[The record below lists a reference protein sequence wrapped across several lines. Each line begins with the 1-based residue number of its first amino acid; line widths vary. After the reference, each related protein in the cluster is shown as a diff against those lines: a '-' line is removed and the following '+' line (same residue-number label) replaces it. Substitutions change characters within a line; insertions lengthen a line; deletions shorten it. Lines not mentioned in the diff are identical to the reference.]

1 MKTNL
6 GVFAVVLLV
15 GAGLLML
22 HLWRREPEPVAPDAA
37 FTTEVEVAQG
47 EVALKN
53 LQGDRLYVT
62 AGQRAVMT
70 GASPPESVK
79 EEAPRTKTALRE
91 PASKPEP
98 RPDGFGQVTGKVMD
112 IAGKPVPQCE
122 AIFLRRES
130 SDIRDFA
137 ERGRYRE
144 SEPYA
149 VTDASGVFL
158 ARQLPP
164 DTYVIAW
171 RAPGYIYRA
180 YDDPVEVRPGELT
193 ENILQT
199 LERAGRIEGKV
210 VENLTGKPIAGAK
223 VSAGVVSS
231 NRHEGAIITVHRK
244 ISTICDAEGNFRLDV
259 LLPFEEYDLT
269 AEHGRYIPA
278 TKPGIPVDTAERV
291 QIVMNP
297 GATIEGQVVLEEDQS
312 PIEGA
317 KVFALRE
324 GKVEKEVA
332 SATAG
337 RFRVEGLRSGQYLFK
352 AQTGERV
359 TLGDEKDRRKI
370 ALSGQNA
377 PLELEL
383 IPGGVIELTLL
394 DGSSGRPVPGAE
406 VALENEDWQS
416 PIPSELEKKTTDEI
430 GKARWVGLEAVEI
443 GYRVKAKGYAERASD
458 WDERIKTGPGQLVSR
473 TVELA
478 PGQRVAG
485 RVVDERERPV
495 AGARVEVDST
505 YDASGFGGHYWGS
518 SIRTTSGPDGSFLLN
533 DLSPGWVDLLAQ
545 KEGYALAKALRVE
558 VGQTDLQLVLRE
570 GALLRGVVLN
580 AQRQPAAGASVRL
593 YFSQR
598 QAGIEGRLQQDSVLS
613 GDDGWWTFEHLEAGT
628 YEVFAQHGQS
638 YSERKK
644 NIQLGWSDQRN
655 DIELILKEGVRV
667 AGRVLDRRSEKGIEG
682 VTLRLQLESSRTYT
696 AEHQSESSSD
706 GAFEFVGVP
715 SGNYVIRA
723 AEVPKEYFSPGW
735 EALAQFIVGRE
746 AVEDLVVH
754 LQPGASVRGKVVLP
768 SGEGTTADLILSHD
782 DLARLKLGNRRDEK
796 SGEDG
801 AFELT
806 GLLPASGYRLF
817 AKKPGYA
824 LADSGPFNLKEGE
837 TREDLVLQLSAPGR
851 ISGTIKDQDGKPVTE
866 DYYVKAQIDGFRT
879 VYSQYE
885 HQANPDDSGFYR
897 LEDLPAGIQRI
908 DLIQVTKMG
917 QMSSHS
923 SRQHK
928 DAKVVAGQE
937 TTGVDF
943 VIERKKLE
951 GYIAGR
957 VVDKQGRGI
966 AGMMVNVH
974 ALRRGAG
981 QPEEGTTGAAVSG
994 PDGRFRIEGLAEGPF
1009 SGYTHPQAA
1018 GLYDVF
1024 AQGTVPEV
1032 VSPADNVEVLVERLG
1047 AVSGRVVKKGKNEPV
1062 KSFRAAV
1069 FVRNYLPEMQPFMD
1083 AEGRFSIERVIPGA
1097 ARLRVEVEGVGVF
1110 EKTFEVGD
1118 GEHVKDILV
1127 EVGEPIG
1134 IRGRVVRKEDGQP
1147 VEGAKIIPLSLNRV
1161 EHWMDHISFS
1171 DEGHTYSD
1179 AAGQFT
1185 LTGIA
1190 SGIETLYVEHPGYGL
1205 VEQSGISV
1213 PEGGL
1218 AEGVVIELEQ
1228 PGALEGHVFD
1238 EGKPIEGAKIVVSGL
1253 PNRAFERTDQKG
1265 HYQFALL
1272 PPGRYRVVWEKSE
1285 TGYQLNP
1292 ARNTEIRSGEVA
1304 VADFGKGGA
1313 TLFGAV
1319 TRFGGPVEGIEVS
1332 LMTAPYVST
1341 GGSRTNNRGEYRISA
1356 IQPGPYQLSLVENG
1370 KGVYRAEIEIPDQ
1383 GEVERNVSLPT
1394 ASLSGCV
1401 TDAQTRKPLEM
1412 AMIRLLEEPE
1422 ASGAG
1427 SALWRYEFETQSGND
1442 GEYELTGLPAG
1453 TYRLM
1458 VSHSSYGSQAVQL
1471 PLAEGESRD
1480 GFNFTL
1486 HGGGAL
1492 RLRLKD
1498 AADGTFLAGRVEFFD
1513 EDRRTVLPGS
1523 AKGEYQDTTLEYQ
1536 GLPAG
1541 RLLVVAYAQ
1550 KPSARPGER
1559 YAPASRWLE
1568 VIEGQTQESE
1578 IACAEGM
1585 QILLRVL
1592 DEEGREL
1599 TDASISLVDSSG
1611 QDRAALPFHPLAG
1624 SGWVVLEQGSY
1635 QLTVESKGYR
1645 EYQETLVMRFGE
1657 TPQEKTVTLT
1667 TDG

>member
-6 GVFAVVLLV
+6 GVFAIVLLV

-22 HLWRREPEPVAPDAA
+22 HLSRREPEPVAPDAA

-47 EVALKN
+47 EVALRN
-53 LQGDRLYVT
+53 LQGDRLRIA

-79 EEAPRTKTALRE
+79 EEAPQATAAVRE

-98 RPDGFGQVTGKVMD
+98 RPSGFGQVTGKVMD

-122 AIFLRRES
+122 AIFLRRQG

-158 ARQLPP
+158 ARQLAP

-180 YDDPVEVRPGELT
+180 YDDPVEVRPGEVT
-193 ENILQT
+193 DNIVQT
-199 LERAGRIEGKV
+199 LERAGRIEGRV
-210 VENLTGKPIAGAK
+210 IENLTGKAIAGAK

-244 ISTICDAEGNFRLDV
+244 ISTLCDDEGNFRLDV

-278 TKPGIPVDTAERV
+278 TKPGIPVDTGEPV

-297 GATIEGQVVLEEDQS
+297 GAGIEGQVVFQENKT
-312 PIEGA
+312 PVEGA

-359 TLGDEKDRRKI
+359 TLGEERDRRTI
-370 ALSGQNA
+370 SLSGQNA

-383 IPGGVIELTLL
+383 VPGGIIELTVL
-394 DGSSGRPVPGAE
+394 DKSNGRAVPGAE
-406 VALENEDWQS
+406 VALENESWQS
-416 PIPSELEKKTTDEI
+416 PIPSKLEKKTTDEM

-443 GYRVKAKGYAERASD
+443 GCRVRAKGYAERTSD

-473 TVELA
+473 SVELA
-478 PGQRVAG
+478 PGQQVAG

-505 YDASGFGGHYWGS
+505 YDASGFGGQYWGS

-570 GALLRGVVLN
+570 GASLGGVVLN

-593 YFSQR
+593 HFSQ
-598 QAGIEGRLQQDSVLS
+598 QEGGIQGRLQQSSVLS
-613 GDDGWWTFEHLEAGT
+613 GDDGRWTFEHLEAGT
-628 YEVFAQHGQS
+628 YEVFAQHGQA

-644 NIQLGWSDQRN
+644 NLQLGWSDQRN

-667 AGRVLDRRSEKGIEG
+667 AGRVLDRRTEKGIEG

-696 AEHQSESSSD
+696 AEHESESTSD

-715 SGNYVIRA
+715 PGNYVIRA
-723 AEVPKEYFSPGW
+723 DQVPKEYCSPGW
-735 EALAQFIVGRE
+735 EALAQFIVGTE

-754 LQPGASVRGKVVLP
+754 LQRGAIVRGKVVLP
-768 SGEGTTADLILSHD
+768 SGEGTAADLILSHD

-796 SGEDG
+796 SDESG

-806 GLLPASGYRLF
+806 GLLAANGYRLF

-824 LADSGPFNLKEGE
+824 LADSGPFDLGEGE
-837 TREDLVLQLSAPGR
+837 TKEDLVLELSAPGR

-866 DYYVKAQIDGFRT
+866 DHYVKARIEGFHT
-879 VYSQYE
+879 VYTKYE

-897 LEDLPAGIQRI
+897 LEDMPAGVLKI

-923 SRQHK
+923 SRQYK
-928 DAKVVAGQE
+928 DVKVVAGQE

-957 VVDKQGRGI
+957 LVDKQGQGI
-966 AGMMVNVH
+966 AGIMVNVY
-974 ALRRGAG
+974 ARRRGGGASS
-981 QPEEGTTGAAVSG
+981 EGTTGGAMSG
-994 PDGRFRIEGLAEGPF
+994 PDGRFRIEGLVEGPF
-1009 SGYTHPQAA
+1009 SGHTHPQAA

-1032 VSPADNVEVLVERLG
+1032 VSPADDVEILVERLG
-1047 AVSGRVVKKGKNEPV
+1047 SVSGRVVKKGTNEPV

-1147 VEGAKIIPLSLNRV
+1147 VERAKIIPLSLNRV
-1161 EHWMDHISFS
+1161 EHWVDHISFS

-1179 AAGQFT
+1179 AAGDFT

-1190 SGIETLYVEHPGYGL
+1190 SGIETLYVEHPDYGL
-1205 VEQSGISV
+1205 VEKDGISV
-1213 PEGGL
+1213 PEGGM

-1228 PGALEGHVFD
+1228 PGALEGHVLD
-1238 EGKPIEGAKIVVSGL
+1238 EGKPVEGAKIIVSGL

-1265 HYQFALL
+1265 HYHFAML

-1292 ARNTEIRSGEVA
+1292 AQNAEIRPGEAA
-1304 VADFGKGGA
+1304 VVDFGKDGA
-1313 TLFGAV
+1313 TLFGTV
-1319 TRFGGPVEGIEVS
+1319 SRFGVPVEGIEVS

-1341 GGSRTNNRGEYRISA
+1341 GGSLTNNLGEYRISA

-1370 KGVYRAEIEIPDQ
+1370 KGVYRGEIEIPDQ
-1383 GEVERNVSLPT
+1383 GEVERNLSLPT
-1394 ASLSGCV
+1394 ASLSGRV
-1401 TDAQTRKPLEM
+1401 SDAQTREPLEM
-1412 AMIRLLEEPE
+1412 AMIRLLEEAE
-1422 ASGAG
+1422 VSGAG

-1498 AADGTFLAGRVEFFD
+1498 AADGTSLTGRVEFFD
-1513 EDRRTVLPGS
+1513 EDRQPVLPGS
-1523 AKGEYQDTTLEYQ
+1523 AEGEYQDTTLEYQ
-1536 GLPAG
+1536 GLPPG
-1541 RLLVVAYAQ
+1541 RLLAVAYAQ
-1550 KPSARPGER
+1550 KFSPRPGQL
-1559 YAPASRWLE
+1559 YAPALQW
-1568 VIEGQTQESE
+1568 IEIISGQTQESD
-1578 IACAEGM
+1578 IACTEAM
-1585 QILLRVL
+1585 RLLLRVV
-1592 DEEGREL
+1592 DEARREL
-1599 TDASISLVDSSG
+1599 AGAAISLVDSSG
-1611 QDRAALPFHPLAG
+1611 QDRTALPFHPLAG
-1624 SGWVVLEQGSY
+1624 SGWVTLEEGSY
-1635 QLTVESKGYR
+1635 QLTVRKEGYR
-1645 EYQETLVMRFGE
+1645 QHQEILTVRFGE
-1657 TPQEKTVTLT
+1657 TPQEKIVTLA